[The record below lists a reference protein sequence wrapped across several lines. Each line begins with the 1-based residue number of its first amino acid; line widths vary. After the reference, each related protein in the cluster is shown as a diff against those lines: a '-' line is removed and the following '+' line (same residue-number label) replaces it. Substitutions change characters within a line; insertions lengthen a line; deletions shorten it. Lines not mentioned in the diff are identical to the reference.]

1 MYLISVLEG
10 EKKGNG
16 GEAIFEEI
24 IAENFPKYQAT
35 VSRNAMNPSRRNT
48 KKKKK
53 KIPEQ
58 NTIKEPKT
66 NRKS

>member
-53 KIPEQ
+53 IPEQ

>member
-1 MYLISVLEG
+1 MGFVSKRFKMYLISVLEG

-53 KIPEQ
+53 KIP
-58 NTIKEPKT
+58 
-66 NRKS
+66 

>member
-1 MYLISVLEG
+1 MKRFKMYLISVLEG

-53 KIPEQ
+53 KYLSKIQ
-58 NTIKEPKT
+58 
-66 NRKS
+66 

>member
-48 KKKKK
+48 KN
-53 KIPEQ
+53 KI
-58 NTIKEPKT
+58 K
-66 NRKS
+66 